1 MKHIVFL
8 SIILLLGTLQI
19 TCGQDCNK
27 LSTSFKSYTEAS
39 QLIKSSTF
47 KTHES
52 VNTSKSSWIRGASYY
67 SCDSQKGFLIIKT
80 DNGEYVHQNVPVEV
94 WRSFK
99 NASSFG
105 SYYNNFIKGNYR
117 LTLKYQN

>member
-1 MKHIVFL
+1 MKHVVFL
-8 SIILLLGTLQI
+8 STILLLWTIQI

-27 LSTSFKSYTEAS
+27 LPTSFTSYAQAS

-47 KTHES
+47 KMHES
-52 VNTSKSSWIRGASYY
+52 VNTSKSSWVRGASYY
-67 SCDSQKGFLIIKT
+67 SCDSNKGFLIIKT

-105 SYYNNFIKGNYR
+105 SYYDHFIKGNYR
-117 LTLKYQN
+117 LNLNFN

>member
-1 MKHIVFL
+1 MAI
-8 SIILLLGTLQI
+8 QI

-27 LSTSFKSYTEAS
+27 LPASYTSYVQAS

-47 KTHES
+47 KMHES
-52 VNTSKSSWIRGASYY
+52 VNTSKSSWVRGADYY
-67 SCDSQKGFLIIKT
+67 SCDGQEGYLIIKA
-80 DNGEYVHQNVPVEV
+80 DDRDYIHQNVPIDT
-94 WRSFK
+94 WNGFK
-99 NASSFG
+99 KASSFG